1 MNGRDEEMTLDEAIQ
16 HCYDVGNKN
25 KVCDAECAKE
35 HLQLAKWL
43 EELKGY
49 RKSLNTKKIKAQTNL
64 EQYIQDEI
72 MNYCIK

>member
-1 MNGRDEEMTLDEAIQ
+1 MERDEEMTLDEAIQ
-16 HCYDVGNKN
+16 HCYDVVNKN

-49 RKSLNTKKIKAQTNL
+49 RKSLNTKKTKVQTNL